1 VPVSD
6 PRLIVEVLPAPGETV
21 RVFGEEAA
29 HARARRLSAGRT
41 VVLVDGSGREAA
53 ATVMRVSRDGCEVRV
68 DSVGDAAEDPAQP
81 IHLLVA
87 AVRAERMHWIAEKAA
102 ELGAATLTIV
112 ATEHTQSFRA
122 REGLV
127 ERLRRIVRESAKQ
140 SRATRF
146 TAVRGPIEYGEA
158 LAVEAASRLLLDVAG
173 ATFPERLP
181 PGSSAIL
188 VGPEGGFTDAERD
201 AARTAGWIPV
211 ALPAGVVRAETAAI
225 AAIVLARAAA
235 LRGGTKGPLDS
246 R

>member
-1 VPVSD
+1 MPVSD

-21 RVFGEEAA
+21 RVSGEETA

-41 VVLVDGSGREAA
+41 VVLLDGSGREAA
-53 ATVMRVSRDGCEVRV
+53 ATVLRVSREGCEVRV
-68 DSVGDAAEDPAQP
+68 DSVREAAADPAPP

-87 AVRAERMHWIAEKAA
+87 AVRPERLHWLAEKTA

-112 ATEHTQSFRA
+112 ATEHTQPFRA

-140 SRATRF
+140 SRASRF
-146 TAVRGPIEYGEA
+146 TVVRGPVELRDA
-158 LAVEAASRLLLDVAG
+158 LAVEAAARLLIDPAG
-173 ATFPERLP
+173 EAFPDRLS
-181 PGSSAIL
+181 PGPAALL

-201 AARTAGWIPV
+201 AARDAGWIPV

-225 AAIVLARAAA
+225 AAIVLTRAAA
-235 LRGGTKGPLDS
+235 RRSGTSGPSDS